1 MFRSLLLR
9 ASDDAK
15 LQSRIENE
23 VFGSSL
29 FGPLK
34 AQYPRQTDFRKQIMS
49 KVVPVRGDLQ
59 KEHLGLSDQDRAM
72 VQADTS
78 LVISCGAHV
87 GLFLPLLE
95 AVNVSLK

>member
-1 MFRSLLLR
+1 
-9 ASDDAK
+9 
-15 LQSRIENE
+15 
-23 VFGSSL
+23 
-29 FGPLK
+29 
-34 AQYPRQTDFRKQIMS
+34 MS